1 MQEEAGAGLFGGN
14 PELQGQLSGAQ
25 VQCTVWGCSEPGGAQ
40 GELLKANKKS
50 HELERHT
57 VKLEADIKEMEREL
71 EQV

>member
-1 MQEEAGAGLFGGN
+1 MSL
-14 PELQGQLSGAQ
+14 
-25 VQCTVWGCSEPGGAQ
+25 GGAQ